1 MDINHHTVVLLISNR
16 ASLARSH
23 CLQMHY
29 TETGFYVNFASIQPK
44 TNLEEIPM
52 PIGEFCNRE
61 VVYATRETSIPEAA
75 QLMRQYHV
83 GDLVVV
89 DEIDGK
95 RVPVGIVT
103 DRDIVIEIIS
113 QSLDINEFK
122 VGDIMSPQ
130 LISVQEKEGVFET
143 IRLMRAKGIRR
154 IPIINQEGGLEGIV
168 SADDI
173 LDLLAEEMAELAKV
187 APREQ
192 EREAKTKI

>member
-1 MDINHHTVVLLISNR
+1 
-16 ASLARSH
+16 
-23 CLQMHY
+23 
-29 TETGFYVNFASIQPK
+29 
-44 TNLEEIPM
+44 M

-61 VVYATRETSIPEAA
+61 VVFATRKTGIPEAA
-75 QLMRQYHV
+75 QLMRQHHV

-89 DEIDGK
+89 DETDGK
-95 RVPVGIVT
+95 RVPVGMVT
-103 DRDIVIEIIS
+103 DRDMVIEIIAK
-113 QSLDINEFK
+113 SLDFNEFS

-130 LISVQEKEGVFET
+130 LVSVQDNEGVFET

-154 IPIINQEGGLEGIV
+154 IPVVNQAGGLEGIV

-192 EREAKTKI
+192 EREAQTRI

>member
-1 MDINHHTVVLLISNR
+1 MSIS
-16 ASLARSH
+16 
-23 CLQMHY
+23 
-29 TETGFYVNFASIQPK
+29 
-44 TNLEEIPM
+44 
-52 PIGEFCNRE
+52 EFCNRE

-83 GDLVVV
+83 GNLVVV

-103 DRDIVIEIIS
+103 DRDIVIQIIAP
-113 QSLDINEFK
+113 SLDLEDFS

-130 LISVQEKEGVFET
+130 LVSVQETEGVFET
-143 IRLMRAKGIRR
+143 IRLMRTKGIRR
-154 IPIINQEGGLEGIV
+154 IPVVNQKGGLEGIV

>member
-1 MDINHHTVVLLISNR
+1 
-16 ASLARSH
+16 
-23 CLQMHY
+23 
-29 TETGFYVNFASIQPK
+29 
-44 TNLEEIPM
+44 M

-61 VVYATRETSIPEAA
+61 VVFATRETSIPEAA
-75 QLMRQYHV
+75 QLMRKFHV

-89 DEIDGK
+89 DEVDRK

-103 DRDIVIEIIS
+103 DRDIVIEIVS
-113 QSLDINEFK
+113 QSLDLNEFS

-154 IPIINQEGGLEGIV
+154 IPVVNQEGGLEGIV

-173 LDLLAEEMAELAKV
+173 LDLLAEEMTELARV
-187 APREQ
+187 VPREQ

>member
-1 MDINHHTVVLLISNR
+1 
-16 ASLARSH
+16 
-23 CLQMHY
+23 
-29 TETGFYVNFASIQPK
+29 
-44 TNLEEIPM
+44 M

-61 VVYATRETSIPEAA
+61 VVFATRETSIPEAA

>member
-1 MDINHHTVVLLISNR
+1 
-16 ASLARSH
+16 
-23 CLQMHY
+23 
-29 TETGFYVNFASIQPK
+29 
-44 TNLEEIPM
+44 M

-61 VVYATRETSIPEAA
+61 VVFATRETSIPEAA
-75 QLMRQYHV
+75 QLMRKFHV
-83 GDLVVV
+83 GDLVIV
-89 DEIDGK
+89 DEVDGK

-103 DRDIVIEIIS
+103 DRDIVIEIVS
-113 QSLDINEFK
+113 QSLDFNEFS

-154 IPIINQEGGLEGIV
+154 IPVVNQEGGLEGIV

-173 LDLLAEEMAELAKV
+173 LDLLAEEMTELAKV
-187 APREQ
+187 VPREQ

>member
-1 MDINHHTVVLLISNR
+1 
-16 ASLARSH
+16 
-23 CLQMHY
+23 
-29 TETGFYVNFASIQPK
+29 
-44 TNLEEIPM
+44 M

-61 VVYATRETSIPEAA
+61 VVFATRETSIPEAA
-75 QLMRQYHV
+75 QLMRQHHV

-89 DEIDGK
+89 DEVDGK

-103 DRDIVIEIIS
+103 DRDMVIEIIS
-113 QSLDINEFK
+113 QSLDFNEFS

-130 LISVQEKEGVFET
+130 LVTVQEKEGVFET
-143 IRLMRAKGIRR
+143 IQLMRAKGIRR
-154 IPIINQEGGLEGIV
+154 IPVVNQEGGLEGIV

-192 EREAKTKI
+192 EREAKTKN

>member
-1 MDINHHTVVLLISNR
+1 
-16 ASLARSH
+16 
-23 CLQMHY
+23 
-29 TETGFYVNFASIQPK
+29 
-44 TNLEEIPM
+44 M

-61 VVYATRETSIPEAA
+61 VVFATRETSIPEAA

-89 DEIDGK
+89 DEVDGK

-113 QSLDINEFK
+113 QSLDFNEFS

-130 LISVQEKEGVFET
+130 LVSVLETEGVFET
-143 IRLMRAKGIRR
+143 VRLMRTKGIRR
-154 IPIINQEGGLEGIV
+154 IPDVNREGGREGIV

-192 EREAKTKI
+192 EREVKAKV